1 MIRKTII
8 ILCIFVA
15 LLSNSLADEY
25 SEAFRETW
33 ERWYTEPVYVEDP
46 VLESEL
52 ILFAEKELEILFPSL
67 TEQQLNEFE
76 CWLPIQVFYEDVRE
90 VWDVDMDAREV
101 WYVDMVYCGIESVS
115 ITLVIA
121 RDDEGMMQ
129 LLWNTPWEM
138 DKIIAMMDTC
148 ITKEEALAVASVHL
162 DERIKEFKEDYQAE
176 GEMMGSNECFLIDS
190 SAFTYDYEFSC
201 EYNQGQEPP
210 TWSIYFETSDQ
221 VAGGKLFYRLKM
233 NARTGTVI
241 TESALEILP

>member
-1 MIRKTII
+1 MIRKIII
-8 ILCIFVA
+8 ILCVFVV
-15 LLSNSLADEY
+15 LLSDGLADEY
-25 SEAFRETW
+25 SEAFRDTW
-33 ERWYTEPVYVEDP
+33 EKWYTEPVYVKDP
-46 VLESEL
+46 ILENEL
-52 ILFAEKELEILFPSL
+52 IIFAEKELQILFPSL

-76 CWLPIQVFYEDVRE
+76 CWLPIDVIYG
-90 VWDVDMDAREV
+90 DARETWCV
-101 WYVDMVYCGIESVS
+101 NMVYCGIESVS

-121 RDDEGMMQ
+121 RNDDGMMQ

-162 DERIKEFKEDYQAE
+162 DERIKEFKGDYQAE

-190 SAFTYDYEFSC
+190 SAFTHDYEFSC